1 MTQAVHESH
10 MGVEKSLQR
19 AKDIMF
25 WPRMTSDITD
35 CVLKCDIHLQYRA
48 SSTKQPLQSHQI
60 PDRPWQVAV
69 TDVFTFDNKDYL
81 VTVDYFSRYFEVD
94 LLPTTTSISIIR
106 KLKTIFARHAS
117 SKSSYAITLVITR
130 LKLSIP
136 LQRNGIFELYIVLH
150 VSLKVMAFRRRQLA
164 S

>member
-10 MGVEKSLQR
+10 MGVEKSLQL

-25 WPRMTSDITD
+25 WPRMTSDITEF
-35 CVLKCDIHLQYRA
+35 VLKCDICLQYRA
-48 SSTKQPLQSHQI
+48 SNTKQPLQSHQI
-60 PDRPWQVAV
+60 PDRPWQVAG

-106 KLKTIFARHAS
+106 NSLETTAFEELGSEFINFAS
-117 SKSSYAITLVITR
+117 NCYINTLR
-130 LKLSIP
+130 LIVYLTGLSI
-136 LQRNGIFELYIVLH
+136 
-150 VSLKVMAFRRRQLA
+150 
-164 S
+164 